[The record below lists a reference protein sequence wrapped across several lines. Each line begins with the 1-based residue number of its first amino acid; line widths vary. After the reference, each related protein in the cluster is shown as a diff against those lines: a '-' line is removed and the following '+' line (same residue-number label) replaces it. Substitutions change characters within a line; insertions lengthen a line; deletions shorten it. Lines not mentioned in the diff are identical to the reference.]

1 MYRTIVHLHLHK
13 TGGTS
18 LNRWLDTLVPAV
30 RARPAERRL
39 DIESGD
45 PLAASLIGD
54 RARQWAS
61 TRMHLQA
68 ACPPAACPHT
78 CPPPQPMRQ
87 FVLFSERGRDARAYW
102 DVIHD
107 HCPAVVKP
115 DPSAYHVVVLR
126 DPLDRFLSFVRDWRR
141 LTESDLSVLP
151 PAALALR
158 RAALDSGADGVVR
171 CAVETG
177 LLASFMQCTSL
188 AAAAIYGLPDDVLA
202 DCGPDPFA
210 LATRALDS
218 LFQLVGVA
226 ERLDDV
232 ARCIARDVGVCPLD
246 SLGRSN
252 QGVADPDRD
261 TLSAG
266 SRAIL
271 EDAFAIDRELHR
283 RAAAMLQARLEPG
296 YCEAEFEAR
305 HLERRLER
313 LTPRFTAGRREFSL
327 NDAIVGCGF
336 HGREAADT
344 DQVTVWTGPG
354 TRTVLYLPV
363 PADERLLVSLD
374 IGGVIQPAVG
384 ASLHI
389 RVDGRIRDFQRLA
402 CSGGIERIVVPVRTN
417 RPFCKLELLVD
428 RTLTPAEAGWGGIDG
443 RRLGIALRGYGY
455 QLEPTQ
461 GLVLRDTAATPA
473 RGREFGLETGEAT
486 TASPTDRAWVELIA
500 QEWLDSLATEGDPD
514 RLVEIVAWDVSAA
527 ELAAAPTAAGVERA
541 FRRIHMGPAPPAW
554 LDFWVGRPD
563 TTLRH
568 LYRDLV
574 SGGEFR
580 QRLDRFRSA
589 SR

>member
-1 MYRTIVHLHLHK
+1 MYRTIIHLHLHK

-30 RARPAERRL
+30 RARPAARTI

-61 TRMHLQA
+61 ARMHLQA
-68 ACPPAACPHT
+68 ACPPAACPT
-78 CPPPQPMRQ
+78 ASSPQHMRQ

-102 DVIHD
+102 DVIHA

-141 LTESDLSVLP
+141 LTESDVAVLP
-151 PAALALR
+151 PDARALR
-158 RAALDSGADGVVR
+158 RAALDSDADGVVQ

-177 LLASFMQCTSL
+177 LLVTFMQTASL
-188 AAAAIYGLPDDVLA
+188 AAAAIHGLPDDVLV
-202 DCGPDPFA
+202 DCGAEPFS

-218 LFQLVGVA
+218 LFDIVGVA

-232 ARCIARDVGVCPLD
+232 ARCIARDVGACPVD

-252 QGVADPDRD
+252 QGVADPERD

-266 SRAIL
+266 SLAIL
-271 EDAFAIDRELHR
+271 EEAFAIDRQLHH
-283 RAAAMLQARLEPG
+283 RAAAMLQARLEPAS
-296 YCEAEFEAR
+296 CEADFEAQ

-313 LTPRFTAGRREFSL
+313 LTPRFIDGRREFSL

-363 PADERLLVSLD
+363 PADERLLVSID
-374 IGGVIQPAVG
+374 IGGAIQPSVG
-384 ASLHI
+384 ASLQI
-389 RVDGRIRDFQRLA
+389 RADGQARAFQRLA
-402 CSGGIERIVVPVRTN
+402 
-417 RPFCKLELLVD
+417 
-428 RTLTPAEAGWGGIDG
+428 
-443 RRLGIALRGYGY
+443 
-455 QLEPTQ
+455 
-461 GLVLRDTAATPA
+461 
-473 RGREFGLETGEAT
+473 
-486 TASPTDRAWVELIA
+486 
-500 QEWLDSLATEGDPD
+500 
-514 RLVEIVAWDVSAA
+514 
-527 ELAAAPTAAGVERA
+527 
-541 FRRIHMGPAPPAW
+541 
-554 LDFWVGRPD
+554 
-563 TTLRH
+563 
-568 LYRDLV
+568 
-574 SGGEFR
+574 
-580 QRLDRFRSA
+580 RSA
-589 SR
+589 GHRADRRARADDPSVLQAGTAG